1 MRGFSASPQPAM
13 RRFALLLAAVLTAA
27 ATAQTPPPPLT
38 LEQLYRAQPYRGEAA
53 KEARFSHSG
62 RYLAYLWNPHGE
74 PGSDLYV
81 HDTRSGQT
89 QRVTSPTALAAFDG
103 PEELERFER
112 KRAQREQ
119 EWRDAQARE
128 EAQQAYLRGAAVD
141 LGQWDRAI
149 LERVKK
155 EAADKKARLG
165 RREGGAAARGRD
177 REARHGGAGSAPR
190 RQAPAHRARRIGFIA
205 CIGCIGPERQRP
217 PRRSQEGRLGVARR
231 TEAVPHPQQAQAR
244 RPLPRRGAVR
254 LGP

>member
-1 MRGFSASPQPAM
+1 M

-119 EWRDAQARE
+119 EWRDAQARD
-128 EAQQAYLRGAAVD
+128 EAQQAYLRGAAVG
-141 LGQWDRAI
+141 LT
-149 LERVKK
+149 
-155 EAADKKARLG
+155 
-165 RREGGAAARGRD
+165 
-177 REARHGGAGSAPR
+177 
-190 RQAPAHRARRIGFIA
+190 
-205 CIGCIGPERQRP
+205 
-217 PRRSQEGRLGVARR
+217 RR
-231 TEAVPHPQQAQAR
+231 TES
-244 RPLPRRGAVR
+244 LPSFRKGSILMPRGSITTLPAAAISVS
-254 LGP
+254 

>member
-1 MRGFSASPQPAM
+1 M

-89 QRVTSPTALAAFDG
+89 QRVTSPAALAAFDG

-112 KRAQREQ
+112 KRAQRG
-119 EWRDAQARE
+119 
-128 EAQQAYLRGAAVD
+128 L
-141 LGQWDRAI
+141 
-149 LERVKK
+149 
-155 EAADKKARLG
+155 
-165 RREGGAAARGRD
+165 
-177 REARHGGAGSAPR
+177 
-190 RQAPAHRARRIGFIA
+190 
-205 CIGCIGPERQRP
+205 
-217 PRRSQEGRLGVARR
+217 
-231 TEAVPHPQQAQAR
+231 
-244 RPLPRRGAVR
+244 
-254 LGP
+254 